1 MDKRIHMLLE
11 DAENDLSKK
20 EVLGILMHII
30 AGTYQLLDQSFYLCI
45 PVEYRDIRIRQEDE
59 KEILNRLISIINKK
73 GDNME
78 YAMKCISDMQNN
90 KAYKCAEELFL
101 QEDWGKYPDFLGTLI
116 FFLAISDRKFKKYI
130 PKTIEYYNTIDN
142 VFFHETVGALLEA
155 FWARGAYGQRIRAK
169 IKDFIVM
176 PILRFI
182 SKVIEVSMSKEEAYK
197 YRNCQLNSVTIQIQ
211 QGRKSIQLS
220 SVRLALNKKG
230 VTKGQVLEAL
240 TEQVTILSIS
250 DEYGKMATSKE
261 FQAAVMEMSKNI
273 QTKNTIYVGDQPH
286 MSVSFT
292 YNKQEYRIVILS
304 IGKNLKD

>member
-30 AGTYQLLDQSFYLCI
+30 AGTYQLMDQSFYLCI

-116 FFLAISDRKFKKYI
+116 FFPAISDRKFKKYI

-155 FWARGAYGQRIRAK
+155 
-169 IKDFIVM
+169 
-176 PILRFI
+176 
-182 SKVIEVSMSKEEAYK
+182 KEEAYK